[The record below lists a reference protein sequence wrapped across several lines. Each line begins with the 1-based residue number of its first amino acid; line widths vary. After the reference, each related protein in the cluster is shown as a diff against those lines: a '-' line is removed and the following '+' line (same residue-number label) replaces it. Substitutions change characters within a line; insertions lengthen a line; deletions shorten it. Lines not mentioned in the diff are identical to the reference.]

1 MTISE
6 ILGFITGIAGVYLTM
21 RQNPWCFPVGLVNVT
36 ISIVLFFD
44 QKLYAD
50 VLQQAVY
57 IILLIYGWYKWIHP
71 GIIAELKVT
80 KLRMNEWIKLA
91 FLILGTAFLLGYLLR
106 EYTDATLPY
115 LDSFATALAFA
126 AQYLIAKKKIE
137 NWLLWIP
144 VNIIYIGI
152 YINRGLPLYAILF
165 AVYLILAIS
174 GYLEWKKALNK
185 ESLKS

>member
-1 MTISE
+1 MTIYE

-36 ISIVLFFD
+36 ISIVLFFE

-57 IILLIYGWYKWIHP
+57 IVLLVYGWYKWLHP
-71 GIIAELKVT
+71 GIRLKLKVT
-80 KLRMNEWIKLA
+80 KLGMIEWIKLA
-91 FLILGTAFLLGYLLR
+91 AIIFGTAFLLGYLLSK
-106 EYTDATLPY
+106 YTDANLPF
-115 LDSFATALAFA
+115 LDSFATSMAFA

-152 YINRGLPLYAILF
+152 YFNRELPLYAILF

-174 GYLEWKKALNK
+174 GYLEWKKSLQK
-185 ESLKS
+185 ESVQS